1 MAELLRGI
9 GVSPG
14 SAAGPAY
21 RMSPPPPPPEPA
33 VVVDPDAEVERA
45 VAALNTVAA
54 DLTRRAEGVAARAA
68 ADVLRAQAMM
78 AQDPELS
85 AAVVA
90 EVRAGASAPVAV
102 DRALAVHREAFL
114 AAGGYLAERV
124 TDLDDI
130 RDRVVA
136 ACLGLPPPGIPD
148 PGHPFVLIARDLAPA
163 DTAGLDPE
171 QVLALVTEDG
181 GPTSH
186 TAILAR
192 AAGLPAVVRCPGA
205 MAVAD
210 GVEVTVDGSTGQ
222 VAVGVNHDTV
232 IATRVSEQRRRRRLA
247 TTRGPGQTADG
258 HPVALYGNIGS
269 AEDVDGELEGVGLF
283 RTELLYLHR
292 TDPPGRDEQVAAYA
306 EVFTA
311 LPGRRVIVRT
321 LDAGADKPLPFLTA
335 GVEPNPALGVRGLRL
350 ARRRADVLHLQL
362 GAIAQAARDT
372 AAEVWVMAPM
382 VATVAEAA
390 WFAAACRDAGLPTAG
405 AMVEVPAA
413 ALRARSLLSVVDF
426 LSIGTND
433 LSQYTFAADRQCGD
447 LADLLDPAQPALL
460 ELISGCAA
468 AGAAA
473 GKPVGVCGEAAA
485 DPRIAPVLVGLGV
498 TSLSMAPR
506 AVPEV
511 REALAAH
518 TLADCR
524 RLAAEALW
532 AAGAAPLTVP

>member
-14 SAAGPAY
+14 NAAGPAY

-33 VVVDPDAEVERA
+33 VVADPDAEVERA

-114 AAGGYLAERV
+114 AVGGYLAERV

-210 GVEVTVDGSTGQ
+210 GAEVTVDGSTGQ

-232 IATRVSEQRRRRRLA
+232 IATRASEQRRRRRLA
-247 TTRGPGQTADG
+247 TTRGPGHTADG

-269 AEDVDGELEGVGLF
+269 AEDVDGELEGIGLF

-350 ARRRADVLHLQL
+350 ARRRADVLQLQL

-532 AAGAAPLTVP
+532 AAGTAPLTVP

>member
-14 SAAGPAY
+14 STAGPAY
-21 RMSPPPPPPEPA
+21 RMSPPPPPPEPTT
-33 VVVDPDAEVERA
+33 VVDLDAEVDRA
-45 VAALNTVAA
+45 VTALETVAA
-54 DLTRRAEGVAARAA
+54 DLSRRADGVAAGAA
-68 ADVLRAQAMM
+68 ADVLRAQAMT

-90 EVRAGASAPVAV
+90 QVRAGTSAPVAV
-102 DRALAVHREAFL
+102 DRALAVHRQAFQ

-130 RDRVVA
+130 RDRAVA
-136 ACLGLPPPGIPD
+136 ACLGLPPPGVPD

-171 QVLALVTEDG
+171 QVLALVTEEG

-205 MAVAD
+205 TTIVD
-210 GVEVTVDGSTGQ
+210 GLEVTVDGSTGQ
-222 VAVGVNHDTV
+222 VAVGVDHDTV
-232 IATRVSEQRRRRRLA
+232 TATRVAEQRRRRRLA
-247 TTRGPGQTADG
+247 TARGPGRTADG

-269 AEDVDGELEGVGLF
+269 ADDVDGELEGVGLF

-292 TDPPGRDEQVAAYA
+292 SDPPGRDEQIAAYA

-321 LDAGADKPLPFLTA
+321 LDAGADKPLPFLAA
-335 GVEPNPALGVRGLRL
+335 GEEPNPALGVRGLRL
-350 ARRRADVLHLQL
+350 ARRRADVLHTQL
-362 GAIAQAARDT
+362 EAIAQAARDT

-390 WFAAACRDAGLPTAG
+390 WFADACRDVGLPTAG

-413 ALRARSLLSVVDF
+413 ALRARALLSAVDF

-460 ELISGCAA
+460 ELIAGCAA
-468 AGAAA
+468 AGRDA

-485 DPRIAPVLVGLGV
+485 DPRLAPVLVGLGV
-498 TSLSMAPR
+498 TSLSMVPR

-524 RLAAEALW
+524 RLATEALS
-532 AAGAAPLTVP
+532 AGDTTQLTVT